1 MKRIILITI
10 GLIAALAIGVF
21 AADGI
26 TGGDII
32 GVFEPE
38 VTEVA
43 EETEEIAAEP
53 DGTVYVTENA
63 LTALLNSDKTRS
75 EATGELEAVY
85 SMTAEYGMTD
95 EEAAYI
101 ANLVNNG
108 YDLSWLLDI
117 YAFWTTCDDD
127 ISIIKSMY
135 DSAVNNDING
145 RYWEEDAYNIVTNRK
160 HGELSVDEIMAYLDK
175 GLSIDDVRQA
185 NVLSRN
191 KDYTISEILDEV
203 VGGKSMDE
211 MKKDV
216 FGSNEDKPAESL
228 ALEQRH
234 GATAVDTNKEVYVKS
249 ASAAASAETNK
260 NKVRAYLN
268 EKLGEERTNEL
279 LSKYS
284 YIIVYNAAE
293 AAESENTDI
302 EQILNEYETLGNR
315 TRALERSVYLG

>member
-95 EEAAYI
+95 AEAVYI
-101 ANLVNNG
+101 TNLVNDG
-108 YDLSWLLDI
+108 YELSWLLDI

-127 ISIIKSMY
+127 ISIIKTMY
-135 DSAVNNDING
+135 DAAVNNDING
-145 RYWEEDAYNIVTNRK
+145 RYWEEDAYNIATNRK
-160 HGELSVDEIMAYLDK
+160 HGELTVEEIMAYLDK

-191 KDYTISEILDEV
+191 RDYTISQILDDL
-203 VGGKSMDE
+203 VGGKTIDGIKKEIYGSDE
-211 MKKDV
+211 
-216 FGSNEDKPAESL
+216 NKPAESL
-228 ALEQRH
+228 AIEQKH
-234 GATAVDTNKEVYVKS
+234 GKVSSDKAKKAYVKS
-249 ASAAASAETNK
+249 DSAAASAETNK
-260 NKVRAYLN
+260 NKVRAHLS

-284 YIIVYNAAE
+284 YVVVYNAAE
-293 AAESENTDI
+293 TAESENADI

-315 TRALERSVYLG
+315 TRTLERSVYLG

>member
-10 GLIAALAIGVF
+10 GLIAALSIVVF

-38 VTEVA
+38 ITELA
-43 EETEEIAAEP
+43 DEPEEVIEAS
-53 DGTVYVTENA
+53 DDTVYVTENA
-63 LTALLNSDKTRS
+63 LTALLNSDKTKS

-85 SMTAEYGMTD
+85 SMTTEYGMTD

-185 NVLSRN
+185 NVLSRH
-191 KDYTISEILDEV
+191 KDYTISGILDEV

-211 MKKDV
+211 IKKEV
-216 FGSNEDKPAESL
+216 FGSDEDKPAESL
-228 ALEQRH
+228 AIEQRH
-234 GATAVDTNKEVYVKS
+234 GATTADTSKTVYVES
-249 ASAAASAETNK
+249 DSAAASAETNE
-260 NKVRAYLN
+260 NKAIAHLN
-268 EKLGEERTNEL
+268 EKLGEELTNEL

-284 YIIVYNAAE
+284 YVVMYNAAE

-302 EQILNEYETLGNR
+302 EQILNEYATLGSR
-315 TRALERSVYLG
+315 TRTLERSVYLG